1 MITYS
6 RHLNSILAG
15 CKKLA
20 GYWTKN
26 DRFRNYDFNGRY
38 DMNSPLAKLLFGQ
51 IYEICREHQ
60 GWRPSTE
67 AFEYLYSSV
76 QWHIDTEYVVPY
88 SHRVPYSTG
97 LCLSW
102 GELIGLVMYSLEIE
116 PAGGAAL
123 QALCVVTP
131 VPVFVVHLIS
141 QMRVPMARHFYGDEV
156 MSYDENWADPV
167 FHMMKHVKEKRTA
180 VLRGGMDALLEYIE
194 KDDGMLLQSGLCRF
208 SHFTDDY
215 QLWFDADYGEVDQ
228 GIEEDEESLKTC
240 RLLQQLGIKHE
251 VVPAR
256 NGYESLS
263 SCVWGNSKMAEFLR
277 RAISSSVNKSSRVRI
292 EGFGELEF
300 KPKTYL
306 DTRKMTLHGQMRL
319 TPAHCYYFINRVYEN
334 TVLVVATPCDYRVM
348 ARHDAELNENTRV
361 ICLYHTSG
369 VNWNWIKL
377 SHRGEKELKLF
388 LMEEYEL
395 TDTLG
400 TKFFYEAKD
409 PTQTSPSGQFLDPN
423 KYVSKK
429 LQPLLWLCIMG
440 LSIRNFFSSS
450 STNI

>member
-6 RHLNSILAG
+6 RHLTSILTG

-20 GYWTKN
+20 DYWEKDN
-26 DRFRNYDFNGRY
+26 KYRKYDFNGRY

-51 IYEICREHQ
+51 IYDICRERQ
-60 GWRPSTE
+60 GLRPSTE
-67 AFEYLYSSV
+67 AFEYLYSPV
-76 QWHIDTEYVVPY
+76 QWHINTEYVVPY

-102 GELIGLVMYSLEIE
+102 GELIGLIMYSLEIE

-141 QMRVPMARHFYGDEV
+141 QMRVPMVRHFYGDEL
-156 MSYDENWADPV
+156 MSYDESWAGPV
-167 FHMMKHVKEKRTA
+167 FHIMKHVKEERTT
-180 VLRGGMDALLEYIE
+180 VLSCGMDALFKYIE
-194 KDDGMLLQSGLCRF
+194 QDAGMLRQSGLRRF
-208 SHFTDDY
+208 SHFIDDY
-215 QLWFDADYGEVDQ
+215 QLWFDEDYGEVDQ
-228 GIEEDEESLKTC
+228 SIEEDVESLKKC
-240 RLLQQLGIKHE
+240 RLLQELGIKHE
-251 VVPAR
+251 VIPAR

-263 SCVWGNSKMAEFLR
+263 NCVWGNSEMEEFLR

-306 DTRKMTLHGQMRL
+306 DTRKMTRDGFMRM

-334 TVLVVATPCDYRVM
+334 TVLVIATPCDYRVM
-348 ARHDAELNENTRV
+348 ARHDAQVNESTRV

-369 VNWNWIKL
+369 VNWHSVKL
-377 SHRGEKELKLF
+377 SRRGEKELKLF

-395 TDTLG
+395 TDSLG
-400 TKFFYEAKD
+400 TDFFYEAKKPAQKSTSGPSID
-409 PTQTSPSGQFLDPN
+409 PH
-423 KYVSKK
+423 KYVPKK
-429 LQPLLWLCIMG
+429 LQPLFWLCV
-440 LSIRNFFSSS
+440 IRSTIRKMFYFK
-450 STNI
+450 STN